1 MPRRFQFA
9 LCAAL
14 LPCLMAAAFFT
25 PAAGQ
30 DAELEIRARARVLP
44 DVGPGLIALK
54 RDAAGRYFVAAS
66 PANQVSIFSAEGK
79 RVGQIPGASSQD
91 ATKNAKIVFA
101 ADFDVD
107 SAGRVLVAD
116 RGANAI
122 KIFSADSSLAITIPF
137 AAPTSI
143 AALPGDEFA
152 ATSLRYKWLL
162 AIYGDNGKLT
172 RAFGEPHDFFA
183 GFDSSRT
190 PDLGRVSSDPAGN
203 LYFVFS
209 FLPVPTMRRFDRF
222 GYAGNE
228 ISLDEFAPNSTRRDL
243 LSLDRRDTSQA
254 KPQINALGVDPLTQE
269 IWLAVGGDL
278 LRFENLGARL
288 GAYHTLSPSGAPLV
302 PKTILVEKDRLLI
315 GTDSFGVFD
324 FAMPAKIPARSS
336 AH

>member
-1 MPRRFQFA
+1 MSRHTKLGFLVVLA
-9 LCAAL
+9 LCL
-14 LPCLMAAAFFT
+14 LPVVLLV

-122 KIFSADSSLAITIPF
+122 KIFSADGSLAITIPF

-278 LRFENLGARL
+278 LRFESLGARL

-324 FAMPAKIPARSS
+324 FAKPAKIPARSS

>member
-1 MPRRFQFA
+1 MSRHTKLGVLVVLA
-9 LCAAL
+9 LCL
-14 LPCLMAAAFFT
+14 LPVVHLV

-91 ATKNAKIVFA
+91 AAKNAKIVFA

-107 SAGRVLVAD
+107 SAGRILVAD

-278 LRFENLGARL
+278 LRFESLGARL

-324 FAMPAKIPARSS
+324 FAKPAKIPARSS

>member
-1 MPRRFQFA
+1 MSRHTKLGFLVVLA
-9 LCAAL
+9 LCL
-14 LPCLMAAAFFT
+14 LPVVLLV

-107 SAGRVLVAD
+107 SAGRILVAD

-122 KIFSADSSLAITIPF
+122 KIFSADGSLAITIPF

-278 LRFENLGARL
+278 LRFESLGARL

-324 FAMPAKIPARSS
+324 FAKPAKIPARSS